1 MSLNTVQAVQTLP
14 TTSIQPNNPSPL
26 LGDNLGAALFSELQ
40 ARYSALCR
48 NGSIYVIDS
57 DSVTLAAANATK
69 GAAGTIKLINGFV
82 NPFGSTVNAHILF
95 VKSATVSGTP
105 AGPLFYNA
113 QSLPAGV
120 SLSNTATGTI
130 RSTFLNTLASAA
142 TPNQIT
148 PEVNVVITRSDS
160 ATTAFTQIGIH
171 GGPAAIAAGAGL
183 YNVRDE
189 VAGSI
194 IVPPGTVFGLAAVG
208 AGTSHVVQSTIVF
221 VPLPV

>member
-1 MSLNTVQAVQTLP
+1 MSLNTVQAVQALP
-14 TTSIQPNNPSPL
+14 TTSIQPNTPSPL

-48 NGSIYVIDS
+48 NGSIYILDS

-82 NPFGSTVNAHILF
+82 NPFGSGVNAHILM
-95 VKSATVSGTP
+95 VKSASVSGTP

-120 SLSNTATGTI
+120 SLSNAATGTI
-130 RSTFLNTLASAA
+130 RSALINTIAAAA

-148 PEVNVVITRSDS
+148 PEVNVVIARSDS
-160 ATTAFTQIGIH
+160 ATTAFTQIGVH
-171 GGPAAIAAGAGL
+171 GGPAAIAAGAGI
-183 YNVRDE
+183 YDDQDE
-189 VAGSI
+189 VAGKTI
-194 IVPPGTVFGLAAVG
+194 IPPGTVFGLAATG
-208 AGTSHVVQSTIVF
+208 AGTSHIVQTTIIFAV
-221 VPLPV
+221 LPV